1 MNTDGESRPRTVMV
15 IGAHPDDCE
24 CGCAATVAKWAKQ
37 GRQIDYVL
45 LTSGDKG
52 SHDPGKRP
60 GQVAAMRE
68 NEQRAAAKE
77 LGVRSVR
84 FLHYPDG
91 MLENTMALRRHLC
104 GLMRK
109 MRPHI
114 LLTIDPWRRY
124 QLHPDH
130 RVAGQA
136 ALDAVWAAREWHL
149 FPEQLVDSEP
159 WRVQEVYLFWT
170 DAADHWEDVSDSMDQ
185 RMAALA
191 QHDSQVDGR
200 IEAIEKRIR
209 ENARE
214 VGEAYGYKYAEAF
227 KRIKLKYRHSL
238 DRTLFRHGHPASR
251 RRERLP
257 PDSPQHVVDP
267 SPV

>member
-1 MNTDGESRPRTVMV
+1 MDKEKGSELRTVLV
-15 IGAHPDDCE
+15 IGAHPDDPE
-24 CGCAATVAKWAKQ
+24 FGCAATIAKWAKQ

-52 SHDPGKRP
+52 SHDPSRHP

-68 NEQRAAAKE
+68 SEQKAAAQE

-91 MLENTMALRRHLC
+91 MLENTMELRRHLC
-104 GLMRK
+104 GLIRK
-109 MRPHI
+109 YRPDI

-136 ALDAVWAAREWHL
+136 ALDAAWAAREWYL

-159 WRVQEVYLFWT
+159 WRVKEVYLFWT
-170 DAADHWEDVSDSMDQ
+170 DSADYWEDVSESIDQ
-185 RMAALA
+185 RIAALKH
-191 QHDSQVDGR
+191 HDSQVNGR
-200 IEAIEKRIR
+200 METIAERIR
-209 ENARE
+209 KATHDMGTEK
-214 VGEAYGYKYAEAF
+214 GYDYAEAF
-227 KRIKLKYRHSL
+227 KRIVL
-238 DRTLFRHGHPASR
+238 
-251 RRERLP
+251 
-257 PDSPQHVVDP
+257 
-267 SPV
+267 